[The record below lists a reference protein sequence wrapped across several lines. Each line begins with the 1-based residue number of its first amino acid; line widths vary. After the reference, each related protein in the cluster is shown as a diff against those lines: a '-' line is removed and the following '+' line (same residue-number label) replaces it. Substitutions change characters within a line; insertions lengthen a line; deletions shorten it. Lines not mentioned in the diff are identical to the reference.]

1 MTYYHK
7 QRMDAFKRA
16 MFASQCSK
24 PSREKR
30 TADELALK
38 LDDDRSPWLPRMSI
52 GRGQLAS

>member
-16 MFASQCSK
+16 MFASQCSR

-30 TADELALK
+30 TADDAVLK
-38 LDDDRSPWLPRMSI
+38 LDEDRSPWLSHMWI